1 MGPVSDEP
9 WVLAAIDA
17 EERALAR
24 IAEGYG
30 AGLDDGRIARY
41 AGVSVGV
48 VRDVLRERR
57 VRP

>member
-1 MGPVSDEP
+1 MSDEL

-57 VRP
+57 LRP